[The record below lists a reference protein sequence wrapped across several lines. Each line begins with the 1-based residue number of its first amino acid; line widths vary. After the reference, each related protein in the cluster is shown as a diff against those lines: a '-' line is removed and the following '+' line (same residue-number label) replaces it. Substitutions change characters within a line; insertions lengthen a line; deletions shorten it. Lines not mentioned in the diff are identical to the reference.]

1 MISRK
6 YIHLTHTSENIRVM
20 LYSIIRIIVYI
31 RKQLSLQTTPYEEMS
46 IIVIEWILHLVLGLN
61 RIDNILQYKENCN

>member
-1 MISRK
+1 MLSSMIR
-6 YIHLTHTSENIRVM
+6 N
-20 LYSIIRIIVYI
+20 IVYI

-46 IIVIEWILHLVLGLN
+46 IIVIEWIRYLVLGLN